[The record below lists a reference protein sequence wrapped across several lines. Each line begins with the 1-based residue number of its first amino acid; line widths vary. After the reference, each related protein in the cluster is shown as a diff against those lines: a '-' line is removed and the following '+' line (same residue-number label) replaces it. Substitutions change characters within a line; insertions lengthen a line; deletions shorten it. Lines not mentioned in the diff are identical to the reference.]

1 MDAFSPRERPDLSQF
16 DLSLAQRVA
25 QHAASAP
32 QSLAVKAEAETLTYG
47 ELDLRSNQLAGYL
60 QSQGAGPDV
69 VVGICLERSIDSV
82 VSQLAVLKAGAA
94 YLPLNPAA
102 PADRLAAMLRDAGIS
117 SVITRS
123 DVAAKLPAGEW
134 NAIRLDADRDMISKH
149 QLTPRDS
156 AKHGS
161 DLAYVIYT
169 SGSTGHPK
177 GVEITRSGLENLI
190 QWHLKAFHITAA
202 DRASLLASIG
212 FDATVWELWPYL
224 AAGASVHIPA
234 EALRTQVEPLRDWL
248 VEQSITVSFIA
259 TPLAEL
265 LMLLTWPA
273 RTALRLLLTGAD
285 TLHRRPPQGLPFS
298 LINNY
303 GPTECT
309 VVATSGLVAP
319 FGTEPKQPSIGLAI
333 DQTQLYILD
342 EQMRPVPQGT
352 IGELY
357 IGGAGLARGY
367 RNQPKLTAEKFVDNP
382 CVSNLANGS
391 GSRLYRTGDRARML
405 RGGDIE
411 FLGRLDDQIKI
422 RGYRVELDEISSVL
436 DSHPDVKASVV
447 AAADEGD
454 DKRLIAYLVLWPES
468 KANAGAFR
476 DFLQRQLPD
485 YMIPATFV
493 RLEAL
498 PLTNNGKVNRA
509 ALPAPNG
516 NTLPDETY
524 VAPRS
529 LVEQRLAEL
538 IAPLLRVE
546 RVGVNDNFFLLGGHS
561 LLGTQL
567 LTRIG
572 ESFGVELSLLTIF
585 DHPTLAGMSEEIEK
599 MILAKID
606 AAPVETLTTEDTNN
620 QPLANEPA
628 LRTGDYR

>member
-1 MDAFSPRERPDLSQF
+1 MDAFSPSARPDWSQL
-16 DLSLAQRVA
+16 DLSLTQRVA

-32 QSLAVKAEAETLTYG
+32 QSLAVQAGAETLAYG

-60 QSQGAGPDV
+60 QSQGAGPDTL
-69 VVGICLERSIDSV
+69 VGIFLERSIDSV

-102 PADRLAAMLRDAGIS
+102 PADRLAAMLRDAGVS
-117 SVITRS
+117 SVVTRS
-123 DVAAKLPAGEW
+123 DVAAKLPAGKW
-134 NAIRLDADRDMISKH
+134 NLIRMDADRELIATH
-149 QLTPRDS
+149 QFAPRDS
-156 AKHGS
+156 ANHGA

-169 SGSTGHPK
+169 SGSTGQPK

-190 QWHLKAFHITAA
+190 QWHLKAFRVTAA

-224 AAGASVHIPA
+224 AAGASVHIPG

-248 VEQSITVSFIA
+248 VEQSITVSFVA

-265 LMLLTWPA
+265 LVLLTWPA
-273 RTALRLLLTGAD
+273 RTGLRLLLTGAD

-309 VVATSGLVAP
+309 VVATSGVVAP
-319 FGTEPKQPSIGLAI
+319 FGIEPKQPSIGIAI
-333 DQTQLYILD
+333 DNTQLYILD

-367 RNQPKLTAEKFVDNP
+367 RNQPKLTAERFVQNP
-382 CVSNLANGS
+382 FATSS
-391 GSRLYRTGDRARML
+391 GTSRLYRTGDRARTL

-436 DSHPDVKASVV
+436 DSHPDVKASAVTAV
-447 AAADEGD
+447 AESDE
-454 DKRLIAYLVLWPES
+454 KRLIAYLVLWPEA

-476 DFLQRQLPD
+476 DFLRRQLPD

-493 RLEAL
+493 RLDAL
-498 PLTNNGKVNRA
+498 PLTNNGKVNRG

-524 VAPRS
+524 IAPRS

-567 LTRIG
+567 LTRIS
-572 ESFGVELSLLTIF
+572 ENFGVELSLLTIF

-599 MILAKID
+599 LILAKID
-606 AAPVETLTTEDTNN
+606 AAPAD
-620 QPLANEPA
+620 PLATDATNDDSLNNEPA

>member
-1 MDAFSPRERPDLSQF
+1 MDAFSPSEQVNLSRF

-32 QSLAVKAEAETLTYG
+32 QSLAVKAEAETLTYA
-47 ELDLRSNQLAGYL
+47 ELELRSNQLAGYL

-69 VVGICLERSIDSV
+69 LVGIFLERSIDSV
-82 VSQLAVLKAGAA
+82 VAQLAVLKAGAA

-102 PADRLAAMLRDAGIS
+102 PADRLAAMLRDSAVL
-117 SVITRS
+117 SVISRS
-123 DVAAKLPAGEW
+123 DVAGKLPAGKW
-134 NAIRLDADRDMISKH
+134 NVIRIDADRHVISRNVF
-149 QLTPRDS
+149 TPGDS
-156 AKHGS
+156 KSHGA

-169 SGSTGHPK
+169 SGSTGQPK

-190 QWHLKAFHITAA
+190 QWHLKAFHITAD

-224 AAGASVHIPA
+224 AAGASVHIPG
-234 EALRTQVEPLRDWL
+234 EAFRTQVEPLRDWL
-248 VEQSITVSFIA
+248 VEESITISFVA

-273 RTALRLLLTGAD
+273 RTVLRLLLTGAD

-309 VVATSGLVAP
+309 VVATSGVVAP
-319 FGTEPKQPSIGLAI
+319 FGTEPKQPSIGFAI
-333 DQTQLYILD
+333 DNTQLHILD

-367 RNQPKLTAEKFVDNP
+367 RNQPQLTAEKFVHNP
-382 CVSNLANGS
+382 FASES
-391 GSRLYRTGDRARML
+391 TSSRLYRTGDRARML

-436 DSHPDVKASVV
+436 DSHPDVKASAV
-447 AAADEGD
+447 AAAGESD

-493 RLEAL
+493 RLDAL

-529 LVEQRLAEL
+529 LIEERLAEL

-599 MILAKID
+599 LILAKID
-606 AAPVETLTTEDTNN
+606 AAPADPPTVEPTNN
-620 QPLANEPA
+620 DSFTNEPA

>member
-1 MDAFSPRERPDLSQF
+1 MDAFSPNQQPDWSQSN
-16 DLSLAQRVA
+16 LSLAERVA
-25 QHAASAP
+25 RHAVSAP
-32 QSLAVKAEAETLTYG
+32 QSLAVKAGSETLTYA
-47 ELDLRSNQLAGYL
+47 ELELRSNQLAGYL
-60 QSQGAGPDV
+60 QSLGAGRDAL
-69 VVGICLERSIDSV
+69 VGIFLERSIDSV
-82 VSQLAVLKAGAA
+82 ISQLAVLKAAAA

-102 PADRLAAMLRDAGIS
+102 PADRVAAMLRDAGVS
-117 SVITRS
+117 SVVTRR
-123 DVAAKLPAGEW
+123 DMAGKLPPGNW
-134 NAIRLDADRDMISKH
+134 KVICLDADRDLIARHS
-149 QLTPRDS
+149 LARPES
-156 AKHGS
+156 ANHGA

-169 SGSTGHPK
+169 SGSTGQPK
-177 GVEITRSGLENLI
+177 GVEITRGGLENLI
-190 QWHLKAFHITAA
+190 QWHLKAFHVTAA

-224 AAGASVHIPA
+224 AAGASVHIPE
-234 EALRTQVEPLRDWL
+234 EALRTQVDPLRDWL
-248 VEQSITVSFIA
+248 VREAITISFVA

-285 TLHRRPPQGLPFS
+285 TLHRRPPQGLPFT
-298 LINNY
+298 LVNNY

-309 VVATSGLVAP
+309 VVATSGVVAA
-319 FGTEPKQPSIGLAI
+319 FGSEFKQPSIGFAI
-333 DQTQLYILD
+333 DNTQLYVLD
-342 EQMRPVPQGT
+342 DQMRPVPQGT
-352 IGELY
+352 IGELF

-367 RNQPKLTAEKFVDNP
+367 RNQPQLTSEKFINNP
-382 CVSNLANGS
+382 FIEGHGS
-391 GSRLYRTGDRARML
+391 SRLYRTGDRARTL

-447 AAADEGD
+447 AAAGDGNQD

-493 RLEAL
+493 RLDAL

-546 RVGVNDNFFLLGGHS
+546 RVGANDNFFLLGGHS

-567 LTRIG
+567 LTRIS
-572 ESFGVELSLLTIF
+572 ESFGVEMSLLTIF
-585 DHPTLAGMSEEIEK
+585 DHPTLAGMSAEIEK
-599 MILAKID
+599 LILAKID
-606 AAPVETLTTEDTNN
+606 GALPEPSKNDSLVD
-620 QPLANEPA
+620 EPA